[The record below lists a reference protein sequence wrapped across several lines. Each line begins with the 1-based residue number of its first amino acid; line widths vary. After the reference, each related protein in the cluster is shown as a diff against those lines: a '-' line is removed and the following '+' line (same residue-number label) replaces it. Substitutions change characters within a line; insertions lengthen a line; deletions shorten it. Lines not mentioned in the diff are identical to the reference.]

1 MVFPAID
8 EEVLR
13 GIGIGLQKVNAILL
27 QWGEGT
33 GYPEDG

>member
-13 GIGIGLQKVNAILL
+13 GIGIGLQKVHAILL
-27 QWGEGT
+27 QWREGT